1 MTESVT
7 LTNITKTYADNV
19 VLNDISLD
27 IRPGEF
33 LSLVGA
39 SGCGKSTLLRII
51 SGLEESDS
59 GTIAIG
65 ERNVTHLEPQQR
77 DVAMVFQSYALYP
90 HMTVA
95 ENIAT
100 PLRMSRLNALSRLPL
115 ISMIVPGRN
124 KMLAAIDSEVRA
136 VAEQLQI
143 EALLGRKPAQLSGGQ
158 RQRVALARA
167 MVRRPAAFLM
177 DEPLSNLDAK
187 LRVHMRTELTEL
199 HRRLDTTF
207 IYVTHDQV
215 EAMTMSDRIALMADG
230 NILQLGTPN
239 ELYHRPAT
247 LQVAQFI
254 GSPAINCFEASV
266 TNGTVTLQGAPM
278 PSVNVGEL
286 QSVVVAIRPEA
297 LRLNAEPGDVTLHAT
312 VRRLE
317 HQGAD
322 CFLLATYDSQDGQDR
337 TLHARLSPEVAT
349 TMDVDQKV
357 ALYFHPALAH
367 FFTADGLRIAPL
379 LEDPRTTAGV
389 SRIEELA

>member
-7 LTNITKTYADNV
+7 LTGITKKYVDNV

-51 SGLEESDS
+51 SGLEEPDS
-59 GTIAIG
+59 GTVAIG
-65 ERNVTHLEPQQR
+65 ERNVTHLEPQLR

-100 PLRMSRLNALSRLPL
+100 PLRMSRLNALARLPL
-115 ISMIVPGRN
+115 IGMAVPGRY
-124 KMLAAIDSEVRA
+124 KAMAAIDAEVYA
-136 VAEQLQI
+136 VADQLQI
-143 EALLGRKPAQLSGGQ
+143 EALLRRKPAQLSGGQ

-254 GSPAINCFEASV
+254 GSPAINCFEAPVANGSV
-266 TNGTVTLQGAPM
+266 VLQGEPM
-278 PSVNVGEL
+278 TGLSVGEHR
-286 QSVVVAIRPEA
+286 SVVVAVRPEA
-297 LRLNAEPGDVTLHAT
+297 LRLNAEPGDMALHTT

-317 HQGAD
+317 LQGAD
-322 CFLLATYDSQDGQDR
+322 CFLIATQKDQDR
-337 TLHARLSPEVAT
+337 MLHARLSPEEAVKI
-349 TMDVDQKV
+349 DVGQKIT
-357 ALYFHPALAH
+357 LYFRPALAH
-367 FFTADGLRIAPL
+367 FFTEDGLRIEPTVESL
-379 LEDPRTTAGV
+379 KTAAEE
-389 SRIEELA
+389 SRAEVFA

>member
-7 LTNITKTYADNV
+7 LTGITKKYADNV

-65 ERNVTHLEPQQR
+65 ERDVTHLEPQQR

-115 ISMIVPGRN
+115 IGMAVPGRR
-124 KMLAAIDSEVRA
+124 KMLTVIAAEVHA
-136 VAEQLQI
+136 VAAQLQI
-143 EALLGRKPAQLSGGQ
+143 KALLRRKPAQLSGGQ

-167 MVRRPAAFLM
+167 MVRRPAVFLM

-199 HRRLDTTF
+199 HRRLETTF

-254 GSPAINCFEASV
+254 GSPAINCFEAPV
-266 TNGTVTLQGAPM
+266 ANGTVTLQGVPM
-278 PSVNVGEL
+278 NGLSLGEHRR
-286 QSVVVAIRPEA
+286 VVVAVRPEA
-297 LRLNAEPGDVTLHAT
+297 LRLKAEPGDVAIHTT

-317 HQGAD
+317 LQGAD
-322 CFLLATYDSQDGQDR
+322 CFLLATQEDQDR
-337 TLHARLSPEVAT
+337 MLHARLSPEEAAKI
-349 TMDVDQKV
+349 DVGQKV
-357 ALYFHPALAH
+357 TLYFRPALAH
-367 FFTADGLRIAPL
+367 FFTEDGLRIEPSFESL
-379 LEDPRTTAGV
+379 KTTAEV
-389 SRIEELA
+389 SRTEVLV